1 MQLVFRDDPYA
12 RECAA
17 TVIAAGPAG
26 VVLDRTVFYPTGG
39 GQPGDS
45 GVLVA
50 ADGTETPVVEAR
62 KGEGPD
68 DVIHLVPEGARL
80 PAPGDKVTARI
91 DWQRRHRH
99 MRMHTTMHLLCSMVH
114 HGVTGGQVGADKSRL
129 DFDSGDHV
137 YDKDDLTVRLNALV
151 AADLPVTDRWIDE
164 AELDAN
170 PEMVRTLSVQPP
182 RGTGR
187 IRLMHIGADGE
198 GTGGAAAAA
207 VDLQPCGGT
216 HVARTGEIG
225 RVRIA
230 KIENKGKRNRR
241 INIVFDE

>member
-1 MQLVFRDDPYA
+1 MELVFRDDPYA
-12 RECAA
+12 KECTAI
-17 TVIAAGPAG
+17 VISAGPEG
-26 VVLDRTVFYPTGG
+26 IVLDRTVFYPTGG

-50 ADGTETPVVEAR
+50 DDGTETPVAEAL
-62 KGEGPD
+62 KGDGPE
-68 DVIHLVPEGARL
+68 DVIHKVPDGAPL
-80 PAPGDKVTARI
+80 PAPGSKVTARI
-91 DWQRRHRH
+91 NWERRYKH

-114 HGVTGGQVGADKSRL
+114 HGVTGGAVGAEKSRL
-129 DFDSGDHV
+129 DFDSGDHT
-137 YDKDDLTVRLNALV
+137 YDKEELTAQLNALV
-151 AADLPVTDRWIDE
+151 AADHPVTSRWIDE
-164 AELDAN
+164 SELDSN
-170 PEMVRTLSVQPP
+170 PDMVRTLSVQPP

-187 IRLMHIGADGE
+187 IRLMAVGDG
-198 GTGGAAAAA
+198 A

-225 RVRIA
+225 KVRVS

>member
-1 MQLVFRDDPYA
+1 MELVFRDDAYA
-12 RECAA
+12 KECEA
-17 TVIAAGPAG
+17 TVLAVSASGIE
-26 VVLDRTVFYPTGG
+26 LDRTVFYPTGG

-45 GVLVA
+45 GVLVT
-50 ADGTETPVVEAR
+50 ADGAEVTVVEAV
-62 KGEGPD
+62 KGDGVD
-68 DVIHLVPEGARL
+68 HVLHKVADGGAM
-80 PAPGDKVTARI
+80 PAVGSTVKARI

-99 MRMHTTMHLLCSMVH
+99 MRMHTAMHLLCSMVH

-137 YDKDDLTVRLNALV
+137 YDKDELTEKLNRLIS
-151 AADLPVTDRWIDE
+151 DDYPVVPRWIDE
-164 AELDAN
+164 SELDAN

-187 IRLMHIGADGE
+187 IRLMAVGDG
-198 GTGGAAAAA
+198 
-207 VDLQPCGGT
+207 VIDLQPCGGT

-225 RVRIA
+225 RVRVA

-241 INIVFDE
+241 IHIVFDEQ